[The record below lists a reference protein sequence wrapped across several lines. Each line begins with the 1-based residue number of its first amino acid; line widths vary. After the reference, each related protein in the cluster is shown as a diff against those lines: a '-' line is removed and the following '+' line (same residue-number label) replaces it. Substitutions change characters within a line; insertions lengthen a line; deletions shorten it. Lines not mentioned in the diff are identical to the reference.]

1 MGEPDIFEIGTRK
14 NIYLKLGRCERVEIS
29 NPPPLPIKPILHSIS
44 RQLRI
49 LNFRF
54 IIIRVSNHRKFFTWC
69 CQTESTK
76 SLELG
81 WLILVLFN
89 KLSFQISQAPL
100 IQP

>member
-54 IIIRVSNHRKFFTWC
+54 M
-69 CQTESTK
+69 
-76 SLELG
+76 ELK
-81 WLILVLFN
+81 IFRHHP
-89 KLSFQISQAPL
+89 S
-100 IQP
+100 IQSS